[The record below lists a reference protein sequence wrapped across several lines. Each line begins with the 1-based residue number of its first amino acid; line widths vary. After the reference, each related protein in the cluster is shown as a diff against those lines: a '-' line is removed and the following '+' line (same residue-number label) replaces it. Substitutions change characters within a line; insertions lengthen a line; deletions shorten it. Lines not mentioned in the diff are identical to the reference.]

1 MSNYRREIPHCYNF
15 FFLQKLVIC
24 DTWFSCLPSFAP
36 IMILLCLLVAN
47 SKIRDNAEYVH
58 NVERESCFKTSTGD
72 RKQGESFD
80 IFQVPHGNEL

>member
-1 MSNYRREIPHCYNF
+1 
-15 FFLQKLVIC
+15 
-24 DTWFSCLPSFAP
+24 
-36 IMILLCLLVAN
+36 MILLCLLVAN

-80 IFQVPHGNEL
+80 IFQVPHGNELWRRELGGNSLALLWW

>member
-1 MSNYRREIPHCYNF
+1 
-15 FFLQKLVIC
+15 
-24 DTWFSCLPSFAP
+24 
-36 IMILLCLLVAN
+36 MILLCLLVAN